1 MSTLK
6 LKDIAKVLSGLYLR
20 PSPTGT
26 IFYLQASDLQNP
38 APGKCGLKV
47 DFVPKLDRYLLQ
59 KGDILFVGKGTKY
72 QCQLF
77 DLEIPAVPST
87 TLFIIRPDQNMVYP
101 EYLHWFLNLSHT
113 VSVIKSAQV
122 GSSMPMTLKPTL
134 EDLEIPVPDRA
145 TQLRVLQ
152 IAELQQKQQQLLNAI
167 SEKRTLL
174 TNQILLKCIMVN
186 D

>member
-26 IFYLQASDLQNP
+26 IFYLQASDLQSP
-38 APGKCGLKV
+38 APGKCALKV

-72 QCQLF
+72 LCQLF
-77 DLEIPAVPST
+77 DLDIPAVPST
-87 TLFIIRPDQNMVYP
+87 TLFLIRPNQDVVYP
-101 EYLHWFLNLSHT
+101 EYLHWYLNLSHT

-134 EDLEIPVPDRA
+134 EDLEVPVPDRA

-152 IAELQQKQQQLLNAI
+152 IAELQQKEQQLLKTI

-174 TNQILLKCIMVN
+174 TNQLLLKWIMVN